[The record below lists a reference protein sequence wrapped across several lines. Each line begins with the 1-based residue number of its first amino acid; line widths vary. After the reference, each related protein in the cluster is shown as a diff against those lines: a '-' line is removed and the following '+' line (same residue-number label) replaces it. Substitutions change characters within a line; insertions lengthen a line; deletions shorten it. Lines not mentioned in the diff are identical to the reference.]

1 MGHIIISLVFCFVTC
16 VAGASV
22 NKPSGSVIIT
32 GYLYESQIN
41 TEEPVDLSYL
51 RELDR
56 INFFHVY
63 PDSSGVWEVN
73 PGFINRLKMVKEV
86 MRPEQEIFIVAGGGG
101 APSAYMYT
109 MATDPAKRETY
120 AETLVNY
127 AHRYDFDGI
136 DIDWETYWRVVP
148 YLHVPK
154 DAYVELMTLIRN
166 KIDALPVTSRV
177 KKLSCALDGTQE
189 HNRELAAAV
198 AHLTD
203 QINVMVYDAYG
214 TKEEGYPHAPMGMF
228 TNALEGFFNAGIP
241 KHKLLGGVPF
251 YGSNRSVTP
260 AKGGNYKKLYNEA
273 LKANSPLSPSM
284 NSFNGI
290 AFNGADL
297 IREKTEF
304 VIKNGYGGMQIWEVT
319 YDIPYSN
326 DLSLLR
332 AMRKTIDRA
341 TR

>member
-1 MGHIIISLVFCFVTC
+1 MKSLIISLLFCLVTC
-16 VAGASV
+16 FASGTV
-22 NKPSGSVIIT
+22 DKESEPVIIT

-41 TEEPVDLSYL
+41 MQEPGDLSYL
-51 RELDR
+51 REMDR
-56 INFFHVY
+56 INYFHVY
-63 PDSSGVWEVN
+63 PDTFGVWEVN
-73 PGFINRLKMVKEV
+73 PGFLNRLKMVKEV

-120 AETLVNY
+120 AETLVNF

-166 KIDALPVTSRV
+166 KIDDLPATSRV

-214 TKEEGYPHAPMGMF
+214 TEEEGYPHAPMRMF
-228 TNALEGFFNAGIP
+228 TDALEGFSNGGIP

-251 YGSNRSVTP
+251 YGSNISVTP
-260 AKGGNYKKLYNEA
+260 RKGGNYKKLYNEA
-273 LKANSPLSPSM
+273 LEAGTPLTPSM

-297 IREKTEF
+297 IRKKTEF

-319 YDIPYSN
+319 YDIPYTN
-326 DLSLLR
+326 ELSLLR
-332 AMRKTIDRA
+332 TMRKTIDKA
-341 TR
+341 TK